1 MNGTALTIGEA
12 AKACGLSSKNIRYYE
27 QIGLIPKAARHN
39 DSARTGGNRFY
50 RDADLRRLRLIRS
63 SRLLGLG
70 LKDIA
75 QLLDLL
81 ERGNCPGAQPKYREK
96 LRHQLASVSERIE
109 RLIALQA
116 DLEEMIARSE
126 RGELNG
132 RCGCSQNSG
141 VLTAVLDQSVVTF
154 SRRAPRG
161 KRNREFR

>member
-1 MNGTALTIGEA
+1 MNGTGLTIGEA

-50 RDADLRRLRLIRS
+50 GEADLRRLRLIRS

-70 LKDIA
+70 LRDIA
-75 QLLDLL
+75 ELLDLL

-109 RLIALQA
+109 HLIALKA
-116 DLEEMIARSE
+116 DLEEMISRSE

-132 RCGCSQNSG
+132 RCGCSQNSR
-141 VLTAVLDQSVVTF
+141 VFTVVLDESIGTS
-154 SRRAPRG
+154 SRPAPRG
-161 KRNREFR
+161 KRIEEFR